1 MMMRQQ
7 PMGACS
13 AGLARL
19 MCGEVAWWEALLI
32 CLGAL
37 LLGFL
42 VTYAVLKATGQ
53 WNGWRGRE

>member
-1 MMMRQQ
+1 
-7 PMGACS
+7 MGCA

-32 CLGAL
+32 CSGAL

-42 VTYAVLKATGQ
+42 AVYIPLKLAGR
-53 WNGWRGRE
+53 WHGWKRD